1 MKVDTGVKKAVAVRL
16 RILLDMEIRD
26 LLNARQ
32 NQWLQKSLTETQ
44 KKWME
49 RNYRKRINALRIVIA
64 MCESRSGELPSMY
77 TLIPHKEAPE

>member
-16 RILLDMEIRD
+16 RIMLEMEMRD
-26 LLNARQ
+26 LLQSRDNH
-32 NQWLQKSLTETQ
+32 WLQKSLTTTQ

-77 TLIPHKEAPE
+77 TIIPHKEGPP